1 MLLTVTAVPGDSVS
15 SGAGAFQNAHK
26 APNNWLEAL
35 FFFAEALR
43 FMYGETLGKWRTADL
58 LIGLA
63 YLAQKG
69 TEEHPA
75 SDIAEHGEVLG
86 VGLPPAERQEL
97 VAELR
102 SVQRCMRYCRAL
114 RERQAFAQAAV
125 LHGMGVEPAD
135 ILVQVPMARMLKPS
149 YAIVRDRQ
157 LKTIV
162 LAIRGTHSL
171 KDMFTSLTGASKP
184 HHIVDGAGVVL
195 GYAHFGML
203 AGARWL
209 LQETIQPLRDALADN
224 PGYHCK
230 IVGHSLGG
238 GTAAMLTMMLRDTA
252 PDFADATC
260 LAIACPACMTV
271 ELARSCSGYVTTII
285 NSTDIVP
292 TISRGAADALREDV
306 VRSAWYEAF
315 RADMRSNVIVRA
327 VESSITGVGSATV
340 WTTSRLAT
348 ASQRFMSCY
357 QRRSPG
363 KKRSSEAAEGPPHA
377 DTGSSSISAGIA
389 VENNVVDV
397 EIARNW
403 IPQDLQSIDGD
414 GWAQALSS
422 LRPITGTAA
431 RGPPEAIQTWSQRLT
446 AGLKASSQNLY
457 RRAGDALS
465 RTLTSSSPSTGVK
478 AVDQQSFGSNSSLN
492 TLEYAADYAATMVQP
507 PTQEVD
513 MEASSGSFSEEEGT
527 RRSQLPSEQELL
539 EGMQAV
545 QAAVAAAEQEDGIL
559 GSPRPVLRHQGR
571 PANSG
576 VFTGVAGQDTAFGM
590 EAPDWDSAQAEHSEE
605 QWKRMTYPA
614 GRILHL
620 VPARLVRDRLPDDV
634 FREPAA
640 SESAGKEDAP
650 VHIVLKAQYAGT
662 VQGSVRQRAGFQHE
676 SKSWQPTNSTFEQ
689 QTLHTSMAGVD
700 GSLVMV
706 GEAITTDGEEVEMP
720 QKKEMFVLLDNVPQ
734 EAYSRVKL
742 CNTMVADHFIP
753 AYLASMDAVIEGLE
767 VL

>member
-1 MLLTVTAVPGDSVS
+1 MHDVRQRPKHIRKLAGVGVAAVGASVAVYFFSRRITACGFGGATDGNPIPGVRTS
-15 SGAGAFQNAHK
+15 GAFQNAHK

-63 YLAQKG
+63 YLAQRG

-75 SDIAEHGEVLG
+75 SDIAEHGEI
-86 VGLPPAERQEL
+86 VGLGLSQDERSSL
-97 VAELR
+97 VVELR
-102 SVQRCMRYCRAL
+102 TVQRYMRYCRAL
-114 RERQAFAQAAV
+114 RERHASAQAAV
-125 LHGMGVEPAD
+125 LRGMGIEAKD
-135 ILVQVPMARMLKPS
+135 IRVQVPMARMLKPS
-149 YAIVRDRQ
+149 YAIVCDRQ
-157 LKTIV
+157 LKTVV
-162 LAIRGTHSL
+162 LAVRGTHSL

-209 LQETIQPLRDALADN
+209 MHETAQPLRDALAEN
-224 PGYHCK
+224 PGYCCK

-238 GTAAMLTMMLRDTA
+238 GTAAMLTMMLRDAA
-252 PDFADATC
+252 PEFADATC

-271 ELARSCSGYVTTII
+271 ELARSCAGYVTTVI

-315 RADMRSNVIVRA
+315 RADMRSNLIVRA

-340 WTTSRLAT
+340 WTTS
-348 ASQRFMSCY
+348 CY
-357 QRRSPG
+357 QRRSPA
-363 KKRSSEAAEGPPHA
+363 KRRSSEAVESVERAGV
-377 DTGSSSISAGIA
+377 DTDMVGSGTLSGASARDSMA
-389 VENNVVDV
+389 DV
-397 EIARNW
+397 EFARNW
-403 IPQDLQSIDGD
+403 IPKDLQE
-414 GWAQALSS
+414 L
-422 LRPITGTAA
+422 
-431 RGPPEAIQTWSQRLT
+431 
-446 AGLKASSQNLY
+446 
-457 RRAGDALS
+457 
-465 RTLTSSSPSTGVK
+465 
-478 AVDQQSFGSNSSLN
+478 
-492 TLEYAADYAATMVQP
+492 
-507 PTQEVD
+507 D
-513 MEASSGSFSEEEGT
+513 MGASSGSFSEEDGP

-545 QAAVAAAEQEDGIL
+545 QAAVEAAEQEDGIL
-559 GSPRPVLRHQGR
+559 GSPTPVLRRPDR

-620 VPARLVRDRLPDDV
+620 VPARL
-634 FREPAA
+634 
-640 SESAGKEDAP
+640 GN
-650 VHIVLKAQYAGT
+650 T
-662 VQGSVRQRAGFQHE
+662 
-676 SKSWQPTNSTFEQ
+676 WQTPHATFEQ

-706 GEAITTDGEEVEMP
+706 GEAVTTEAEELDMP
-720 QKKEMFVLLDNVPQ
+720 QKKEIYVLLENVPQ

-742 CNTMVADHFIP
+742 CNSMVADHFIP
-753 AYLASMDAVIEGLE
+753 AYLASMDAVIEGLQGNH
-767 VL
+767 

>member
-1 MLLTVTAVPGDSVS
+1 MRPSILLTSTPVLGDKVS
-15 SGAGAFQNAHK
+15 TGAGAFQNAHK

-75 SDIAEHGEVLG
+75 SDISERGEVLG
-86 VGLPPAERQEL
+86 LGLPPAERQRL
-97 VAELR
+97 VEELR
-102 SVQRCMRYCRAL
+102 AVQRYMRYCRAL

-125 LHGMGVEPAD
+125 LRGMGVEPVD
-135 ILVQVPMARMLKPS
+135 ILAQVPMARMLKPS

-224 PGYHCK
+224 PGYRCK

-260 LAIACPACMTV
+260 YAIACPACMTV

-377 DTGSSSISAGIA
+377 ETASSSTSAGIA

-397 EIARNW
+397 EVARNW
-403 IPQDLQSIDGD
+403 IPQDLQSTDGD

-422 LRPITGTAA
+422 LRPITGTATPVSPKA
-431 RGPPEAIQTWSQRLT
+431 NQTWSQRLT
-446 AGLKASSQNLY
+446 AGFRASSHNLY
-457 RRAGDALS
+457 RRASDALS
-465 RTLTSSSPSTGVK
+465 RTMHSSSSSTSVD
-478 AVDQQSFGSNSSLN
+478 AVGQQPFDSNSSL
-492 TLEYAADYAATMVQP
+492 EYAANYAVTMVQP
-507 PTQEVD
+507 PTQEID

-620 VPARLVRDRLPDDV
+620 VPARLVRDRLPDDA

-640 SESAGKEDAP
+640 SECAGKEDTP
-650 VHIVLKAQYAGT
+650 VHIVPKAQAGNM
-662 VQGSVRQRAGFQHE
+662 QGSVRQRAGFQHE

-742 CNTMVADHFIP
+742 CSTMVADHFIP